1 MKSTLDTVAFFKTLR
16 ETLESLNDKDA
27 GRLMKCLFAYDDG
40 EDPDMAKASP
50 VVKAIFPLV
59 AEPLDRLTK
68 MRMNKVRPQTNRKR
82 TANEPQTD
90 SNADQTDRIGDYHN
104 HNHNHILNHPSYEG
118 NIGRNPKVQK
128 AFGFSTE
135 RQDVN
140 YDEIAR
146 RLREEREA
154 AE

>member
-16 ETLESLNDKDA
+16 GTLESMSDKDA

-40 EDPDMAKASP
+40 ESPDLTKASP

-59 AEPLDRLTK
+59 AEPLDRLTR
-68 MRMNKVRPQTNRKR
+68 MRMNKVRPQTNRKQ

-90 SNADQTDRIGDYHN
+90 LTSDQTDRIGAYHN
-104 HNHNHILNHPSYEG
+104 HNHNHPSYEG

-140 YDEIAR
+140 YDEIIAR